1 MKFFFIIYGSLCLG
15 NSVLSLIRAFVYVYS
30 CTLASKSIHDKLIKN
45 LFKARIKFY
54 DNTPQGRIINRVSSD
69 MYSIDDSLPFMINLF
84 SYGLLEMVGILA
96 ITCYSLPW
104 ITLAVIPI
112 FFVYYKI
119 QNYFRWT
126 SRELKR
132 LNSIAMSPVFNNFNE
147 TLNGLVTIRSFRLVK
162 KFMRKHRICL
172 GHLIRLSYVNMATSQ
187 WLNFRSQIT
196 GALLITIVSF
206 MGLLQHTYGSNASAS
221 LIGSFRIFEAFF
233 MINFIFLF
241 ISGLSLAYILNITEQ
256 LNFFVETF
264 ISTEKELVSVE
275 RVLQYKKIEPENWNG
290 TRQVEESWP
299 VEPTLEFIN
308 VRLNYELNSSSN
320 ALDGIS
326 FNIKAGEKVGV
337 CGRTGSGKSSL
348 FLAIMRAFEINEGHI
363 LINNVDTREL
373 DLKKLREKI
382 SIISQD
388 PFLFFGTLR
397 ENLDPYKARSDTEI
411 WNALEKCR
419 LIEKIRNLNKGL
431 DYEVESQGRNFSN
444 GEKQLICLARAILSQ
459 TKLLCIDEATASVDF
474 ETDKFIQETIRNEF
488 KSTTVLTIAH
498 RLNTIFDYDRIL
510 VMEKAKVA
518 EFDTVDNLMAN
529 KNSIFYSLIESERKQ
544 MKKQK

>member
-1 MKFFFIIYGSLCLG
+1 M
-15 NSVLSLIRAFVYVYS
+15 
-30 CTLASKSIHDKLIKN
+30 
-45 LFKARIKFY
+45 
-54 DNTPQGRIINRVSSD
+54 
-69 MYSIDDSLPFMINLF
+69 
-84 SYGLLEMVGILA
+84 
-96 ITCYSLPW
+96 
-104 ITLAVIPI
+104 
-112 FFVYYKI
+112 
-119 QNYFRWT
+119 
-126 SRELKR
+126 
-132 LNSIAMSPVFNNFNE
+132 
-147 TLNGLVTIRSFRLVK
+147 
-162 KFMRKHRICL
+162 
-172 GHLIRLSYVNMATSQ
+172 
-187 WLNFRSQIT
+187 
-196 GALLITIVSF
+196 
-206 MGLLQHTYGSNASAS
+206 
-221 LIGSFRIFEAFF
+221 
-233 MINFIFLF
+233 
-241 ISGLSLAYILNITEQ
+241 NITEQ

-308 VRLNYELNSSSN
+308 VRLNYELNSSAN